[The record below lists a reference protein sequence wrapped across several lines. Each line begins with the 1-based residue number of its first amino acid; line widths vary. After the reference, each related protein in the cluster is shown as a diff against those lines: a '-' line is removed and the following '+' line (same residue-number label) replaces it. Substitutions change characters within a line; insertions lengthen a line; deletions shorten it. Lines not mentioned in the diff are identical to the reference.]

1 MQNDLK
7 VKKIRQKQTETEGKI
22 ECFYLRYQNKVPK
35 NAHGKKLCC
44 MLLVQSD
51 CITIHEIKK

>member
-22 ECFYLRYQNKVPK
+22 ECFYLPFQNKVPK
-35 NAHGKKLCC
+35 IAIRKNTTLYANG
-44 MLLVQSD
+44 
-51 CITIHEIKK
+51 TF